1 MLDAIFTWLTTS
13 MSERFE
19 IALVAAL
26 GWGVISI
33 LLSPCHLSSIPL
45 VIGYISSQ
53 GQAGVKRSFWLSLIF
68 AIGILIT
75 IGLIGAITASA
86 VRMMGD
92 VGVWGNI
99 IVAGVFF
106 VVGLYLMDVITLS
119 WGGIVPRTSFA
130 RGWKG
135 ALLLGLIFGIGLGP
149 CTFAY
154 MAPVL
159 GVVLSVATTNL
170 FQALSLI
177 AAFGIGHCAV
187 IVGAGSAAGTV
198 QKYLHWT
205 EQSKAASYM
214 KRTAGVLV
222 VIAGVYYVYTAFLGE
237 M

>member
-1 MLDAIFTWLTTS
+1 MLESIFTWLTTA
-13 MSERFE
+13 MSGHFGV
-19 IALVAAL
+19 ALAAAF
-26 GWGVISI
+26 GWGVMSI

-53 GQAGVKRSFWLSLIF
+53 GTEGVKRSYSLSLVF
-68 AIGILIT
+68 ALGILIT

-86 VRMMGD
+86 GRMMGD

-106 VVGLYLMDVITLS
+106 VVGLYLMDVISLS
-119 WGGIVPRTSFA
+119 WGGIVPSTSFA

-135 ALLLGLIFGIGLGP
+135 ALLLGLIFGVGLGP

-159 GVVLSVATTNL
+159 GVVFSVSTTNM

-177 AAFGIGHCAV
+177 AAFGVGHCAV
-187 IVGAGSAAGTV
+187 IVGAGGSVGAV
-198 QKYLHWT
+198 QKYLNWT
-205 EQSKAASYM
+205 EQSRGATYL
-214 KRTAGVLV
+214 KRGAGLLV
-222 VIAGVYYVYTAFLGE
+222 ILAGVYYVYTAF
-237 M
+237 

>member
-1 MLDAIFTWLTTS
+1 MLEALFTWLTNA
-13 MSERFE
+13 MNEQFE

-53 GQAGVKRSFWLSLIF
+53 GREGVKRSYLLSLVF
-68 AIGILIT
+68 GVGILVT
-75 IGLIGAITASA
+75 IGLVGAVTASA
-86 VRMMGD
+86 GRMMGD
-92 VGVWGNI
+92 VGVWGNV

-106 VVGLYLMDVITLS
+106 AVGLYLMDVLKLS
-119 WGGIVPRTSFA
+119 WSGIILQTSVV

-159 GVVLSVATTNL
+159 GVVFSLAATNML
-170 FQALSLI
+170 QGLSLI
-177 AAFGIGHCAV
+177 AAFGVGHCAV
-187 IVGAGSAAGTV
+187 IVGAGGAAGTV
-198 QKYLHWT
+198 QKYLDWT
-205 EQSKAASYM
+205 GQSKGATYM
-214 KRTAGVLV
+214 KRGAGVLV
-222 VIAGVYYVYTAFLGE
+222 VLAGVYYIYTAFWA
-237 M
+237 

>member
-1 MLDAIFTWLTTS
+1 MLDWLFTWLTLAL
-13 MSERFE
+13 SETYG
-19 IALVAAL
+19 IALLAAA

-53 GQAGVKRSFWLSLIF
+53 GEEGVKRSYSLSLVF
-68 AIGILIT
+68 GIGILIT
-75 IGLIGAITASA
+75 IGLVGAITASA
-86 VRMMGD
+86 GRMMGD

-106 VVGLYLMDVITLS
+106 VVGLYLMDIINLS
-119 WGGIVPRTSFA
+119 WNGIIPQATLA

-159 GVVLSVATTNL
+159 GVVFTVATANP
-170 FQALSLI
+170 FQAMSLV

-187 IVGAGSAAGTV
+187 IVGAGGAAGTV
-198 QKYLHWT
+198 QKYLNWT
-205 EQSKAASYM
+205 GRSKGAIWL
-214 KRTAGVLV
+214 KRGAGVLV
-222 VIAGVYYVYTAFLGE
+222 MLGGVYYIYTAF
-237 M
+237 

>member
-1 MLDAIFTWLTTS
+1 MLEELFTWLTVALS
-13 MSERFE
+13 GSYG

-53 GQAGVKRSFWLSLIF
+53 GQEGIRRSYSLSLVF
-68 AIGILIT
+68 GIGILIT
-75 IGLIGAITASA
+75 IGLIGVVTASLG
-86 VRMMGD
+86 RMMGD
-92 VGVWGNI
+92 VGVWGNL

-119 WGGIVPRTSFA
+119 WSGVVPQRSLA

-135 ALLLGLIFGIGLGP
+135 AFLLGLIFGIGLGP

-159 GVVLSVATTNL
+159 GVAFSMATSNL
-170 FQALSLI
+170 LQAFTLV
-177 AAFGIGHCAV
+177 AAFGVGHCAV
-187 IVGAGSAAGTV
+187 IVAAGTLTKKV
-198 QKYLHWT
+198 QNYLNWS
-205 EQSKAASYM
+205 ENSKTVSYI
-214 KRTAGVLV
+214 KKICGVLV
-222 VIAGVYYVYTAFLGE
+222 ILGGIY
-237 M
+237 MIYNTF

>member
-1 MLDAIFTWLTTS
+1 MLDSLFTWLTTALS
-13 MSERFE
+13 QQFG

-26 GWGVISI
+26 GWGVVSI

-45 VIGYISSQ
+45 IIGYISSQ
-53 GQAGVKRSFWLSLIF
+53 GRDGSERSYSLSLVF
-68 AIGILIT
+68 ALGILIT
-75 IGLIGAITASA
+75 IGLVGAVTVSA
-86 VRMMGD
+86 GRMMGD

-106 VVGLYLMDVITLS
+106 IVGLYLMDIISLS

-159 GVVLSVATTNL
+159 GVVFSVASTDPMRA
-170 FQALSLI
+170 FSLI
-177 AAFGIGHCAV
+177 AAFGAGHCAV
-187 IVGAGSAAGTV
+187 IAVAGGAAGTV
-198 QKYLHWT
+198 QKYLNWT
-205 EQSKAASYM
+205 ERSRGATYL
-214 KRTAGVLV
+214 KRGAGALV
-222 VIAGVYYVYTAFLGE
+222 VLAGVYYVYTAF
-237 M
+237 